1 MSKKSS
7 VAAEAV
13 RYFDLIYNEE
23 KLMIELTAEERY
35 EQCLLKVKP
44 LLDTLFVQLEN
55 LQLSRKNKLAD
66 AVRYTL
72 NEKKYLYTF
81 LEDGDVPRNK

>member
-7 VAAEAV
+7 VEAEAV

-44 LLDTLFVQLEN
+44 LLYTLFVYLHSELHQEN
-55 LQLSRKNKLAD
+55 LFRRNLKMLGCLLLHSL
-66 AVRYTL
+66 L
-72 NEKKYLYTF
+72 PYLQ
-81 LEDGDVPRNK
+81 GHIHSAI

>member
-44 LLDTLFVQLEN
+44 LLDTLFV
-55 LQLSRKNKLAD
+55 
-66 AVRYTL
+66 
-72 NEKKYLYTF
+72 
-81 LEDGDVPRNK
+81 